1 MKRRDF
7 LKYSSI
13 TGGWVLGRGVPM
25 QGWNHDDKIKI
36 TILHTNDVHSRIDPF
51 PMDGSRLQG
60 LGGAASRAS
69 MIKSVRKAESHVL
82 LLDSGD
88 IFQGT
93 PYFNLYK
100 GEIEMK
106 TMSALGYDASTIGN
120 HDFDGGLE
128 LLKSQLTNH
137 ATFPLINSN
146 YELKDTPMHNQV
158 KKYMIKNEGGVRIG
172 IFALGIE
179 LTGLVADA
187 LVGNAKYLDPIAEG
201 NKITA
206 ILKNEE
212 HCDYII
218 CLSHLGY
225 AYKDQKIS
233 DQRIAPLLSHVDL
246 ILGGHTHTFLDN
258 AFITKNMEGNPLV
271 INQVGWG
278 GTMLGRLDIE
288 FERNNKKHSCKTC
301 KNEWITNG

>member
-7 LKYSSI
+7 LKYSSL
-13 TGGWVLGRGVPM
+13 TGGWVLAKGVP
-25 QGWNHDDKIKI
+25 QGGWKPEDKVKL

-60 LGGAASRAS
+60 LGGAASRAT
-69 MIKSVRKAESHVL
+69 MIKAIRKAERNVL
-82 LLDSGD
+82 LLDVGD

-106 TMSALGYDASTIGN
+106 TMTALGYDASTIGN

-128 LLKSQLTNH
+128 DLKNQLSF
-137 ATFPLINSN
+137 ASFPLINTN
-146 YELKDTPMHNQV
+146 YNLNDTPVQSIV
-158 KKYMIKNEGGVRIG
+158 KKYMIKDIEGVKIG
-172 IFALGIE
+172 IFGLGIE
-179 LTGLVADA
+179 LKGLVPDA
-187 LVGNAKYLDPIAEG
+187 LAGNAQYLDPIGEG
-201 NKITA
+201 NKITTF
-206 ILKNEE
+206 LKKEM

-225 AYKDQKIS
+225 SYKDHKIS
-233 DQRIAPLLSHVDL
+233 DQRMAPLLSHTDL

-258 AFITKNMEGNPLV
+258 AYITKNAEGNPLV

-288 FERNNKKHSCKTC
+288 FERNHKKNRCKTC